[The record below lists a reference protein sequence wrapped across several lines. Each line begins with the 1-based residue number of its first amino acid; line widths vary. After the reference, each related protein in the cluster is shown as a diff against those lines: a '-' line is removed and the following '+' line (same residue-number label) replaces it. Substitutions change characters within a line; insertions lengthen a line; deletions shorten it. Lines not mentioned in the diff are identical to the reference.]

1 MLHNKPGKK
10 LIRLN
15 LPSIVKN
22 MKRNWSYLYTAD
34 GESRLM
40 QLVVAISS
48 KVNNT
53 LKYNTATAPVGIYE
67 NIYPY
72 KYLYTNTDSIF
83 NNHKLETT
91 ELSINK
97 KV

>member
-1 MLHNKPGKK
+1 
-10 LIRLN
+10 
-15 LPSIVKN
+15 
-22 MKRNWSYLYTAD
+22 
-34 GESRLM
+34 M

-53 LKYNTATAPVGIYE
+53 LKYNTANAPVGIYE

-97 KV
+97 RKYKQNFVYPYNDIIINNKSEQVIDSCIKMGDSQNNYTE